1 MENLRIEFPKRGVN
15 LNYTLSNRYDGTGVF
30 FKKKGVSLII
40 RRLSFNSNTNFL
52 FSNFQFSKD
61 DEWLQS
67 NK

>member
-1 MENLRIEFPKRGVN
+1 MENLRTEFPKRGVN